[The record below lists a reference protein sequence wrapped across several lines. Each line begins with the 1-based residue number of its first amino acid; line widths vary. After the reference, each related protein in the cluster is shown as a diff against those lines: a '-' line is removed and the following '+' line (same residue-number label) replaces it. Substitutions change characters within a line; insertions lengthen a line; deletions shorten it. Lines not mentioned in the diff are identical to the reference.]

1 MGWVSKLYGFPKT
14 HQGERDYKREVI
26 VAQADAVVQPTIN
39 PSHIHTALNPM
50 NLQTPRCI
58 WLLSAVVES
67 IYRERIG

>member
-1 MGWVSKLYGFPKT
+1 MAFQKHIKAK
-14 HQGERDYKREVI
+14 EIIKEVI

-39 PSHIHTALNPM
+39 PSHSHTALNPM

-58 WLLSAVVES
+58 WLLLAVVES